1 VRYIISFIFFFFATV
16 IFANV
21 STIEQNIVANI
32 DQNNAEALNLLEK
45 IVNINSG
52 TDNVQGVFAVGEVL
66 KAEFEALGFTGE
78 WKNPPDDMHRAGT
91 LFLTRQG
98 EKGKKL
104 LLIAHLDTVF
114 PQNSPFQTFSREG
127 NLAKGPGV
135 SDDKGGIVLLL
146 YALKALHAQG
156 LLANTTITI
165 ALVGDEENSG
175 KPTSISRAALREAAK
190 GMDITLDFEPNGDA
204 NTVAIV
210 RRGTAQWEI
219 VSQGI
224 EEHSSL
230 IFKPYIGFGAIFELT
245 RVLNAAHEQLSQQQ
259 YATFNPGVIIGGT
272 EGQIDKTHHVSGYGK
287 PNVIAQIARA
297 QGDMRFISDEQKQW
311 MQNTLQTI
319 VAQSLPKT
327 TSIITFVEGMP
338 PMPETD
344 ESKQLLAI
352 YSKVSTDLGYPQV
365 SAISPDFSGGADI
378 SYVANITPANLSRLG
393 PVGSGHHSV
402 NESMD
407 IKSFNINTK
416 RAAVLIYRL
425 TRE

>member
-1 VRYIISFIFFFFATV
+1 MKAIIYIVLFYFTFPLW
-16 IFANV
+16 ANV
-21 STIEQNIVANI
+21 SNEEQKLIATI
-32 DQNNAEALNLLEK
+32 DQNTEQALSLLEK

-52 TDNVQGVFAVGEVL
+52 TDNIQGVFDVGEVL
-66 KAEFEALGFTGE
+66 KAEFEALGFKSE
-78 WKNPPDDMHRAGT
+78 WKNPPEDMHRAGT

-98 EKGKKL
+98 NQGKKL

-114 PQNSPFQTFSREG
+114 PKNSLFQTFSREG

-146 YALKALHAQG
+146 YALKALNAQG
-156 LLANTTITI
+156 LLDNTTITV

-175 KPTSISRAALREAAK
+175 KPTSISRAALKEAAN

-204 NTVAIV
+204 NSVAIA

-230 IFKPYIGFGAIFELT
+230 IFKPHIGFGAIFELT
-245 RVLNAAHEQLSQQQ
+245 RVLNEAREQLSTQQ

-272 EGQIDKTHHVSGYGK
+272 EGQIDKTHHASGYGK
-287 PNVIAQIARA
+287 TNVIAQTARA

-311 MQNTLQTI
+311 IQNTMLTI
-319 VAQSLPKT
+319 VAQSLVKT
-327 TSIITFVEGMP
+327 SSTITFVEGMP
-338 PMPETD
+338 PMPETA
-344 ESKQLLAI
+344 ENKKLLDL
-352 YSKVSTDLGYPQV
+352 YSKVSTDLGYPPV
-365 SAISPDFSGGADI
+365 SAIAPDFSGGADI

-425 TRE
+425 IK